1 MDNNDNIVTEPAMA
15 YGTSQV
21 LMTMPLADMEYASS
35 VAKQRGWHI
44 VVLPQK
50 AKRPI
55 KETQR
60 PSQTLCGIISLPKD
74 FDYKKELSDALAE
87 KYKL

>member
-1 MDNNDNIVTEPAMA
+1 MEENNNIVSEPTMA

-55 KETQR
+55 KETMK
-60 PSQTLCGIISLPKD
+60 PSQTLCGLISLPKD
-74 FDYKKELSDALAE
+74 FDYKEELSDALAE
-87 KYKL
+87 RYRL

>member
-1 MDNNDNIVTEPAMA
+1 MDENNNIVSEPTVA

-21 LMTMPLADMEYASS
+21 LMTMPLADMEYANS

-55 KETQR
+55 KDMAK
-60 PSQTLCGIISLPKD
+60 PSQTLCGIISLPDD
-74 FDYKKELSDALAE
+74 FDYKKELSEALAE